1 MGAWDAYAYDNAWY
15 KFINIRETATTQEET
30 TSTNAYTLMDTK
42 SFSYAVYD
50 PVNGNIRMVSSV
62 TVDESD
68 PNHCWQTITV
78 DGQQYLYNLGA
89 KKFAVPSTDGSSFTL
104 SGGIGNVTITDGE
117 NGLIINGHSEA
128 QWAMVLDDRMG
139 TDSELEETI
148 TAVKGIGNTSH
159 SIRDIYDLSGRQQT
173 KSAKG
178 INIIRFSDGSTKK
191 VLNK

>member
-1 MGAWDAYAYDNAWY
+1 MGSWDAYAYDNAWY
-15 KFINIRETATTQEET
+15 KFINIRETATAQEEVA
-30 TSTNAYTLMDTK
+30 SEKAYTLMDTK

-50 PVNGNIRMVSSV
+50 PVNDNIRMVSSV

-104 SGGIGNVTITDGE
+104 SDCIGNITVADGE

-128 QWAMVLDDRMG
+128 QWAMVLNDRMG

-148 TAVKGIGNTSH
+148 TAVRGIDNASQPV
-159 SIRDIYDLSGRQQT
+159 RDIYDLNGRQVVNPKQ
-173 KSAKG
+173 G
-178 INIIRFSDGSTKK
+178 IIIQGGKK
-191 VLNK
+191 VLVK